1 MAEPVETG
9 PITNPIATEAEARQI
24 ESLQSPY
31 RDGGTVTWP
40 AMMSGMTFA
49 DIGSS
54 GLRAYSGWVR
64 EEFLPQL
71 VGQQG
76 ARVYREMTDNSPTV
90 GAVLFAIMQSIRKV
104 EWRVEPAD
112 DTPAAQE
119 MADFADSL
127 RYDMGHTWEDFIT
140 EALSMLSYGYAP
152 HEIVYKARLGPNPP
166 SLDGKPLPASKFNDG
181 RIGIRRLPLR
191 GQDTVIKWFLDQ
203 SGGIKGLTQQP
214 YVGTQIDLPIE
225 KLLLFRPQMHKG
237 NPEGRSLLRNAWRPY
252 QFIRRLEEQEAIMV
266 ERFGGLPVI
275 WLPSALL
282 EAAQGG
288 DGLAVAQVAAYKRM
302 ITNVRIDEQM
312 GVMLPSDV
320 YQGQN
325 GPSSVRMFDFELKT
339 PSGRSSS
346 ALNTGTI
353 IERYKL
359 DIMTSVMADFLTL
372 GHSSRGTQSLS
383 LSKVD
388 MFFQAIEGWVNG
400 IAAVLNRHLLPRL
413 WRLNA
418 FDQALMPEYVPDLA
432 QRIDLD
438 ALGNYVMHLAQAGMT
453 MFPDQ
458 DLENFLRD
466 AAGMPDITDEAA
478 YAASGNAT
486 DPDVLKRML
495 EVGMARRV
503 QKLRGRSVPQ

>member
-1 MAEPVETG
+1 
-9 PITNPIATEAEARQI
+9 
-24 ESLQSPY
+24 
-31 RDGGTVTWP
+31 
-40 AMMSGMTFA
+40 
-49 DIGSS
+49 
-54 GLRAYSGWVR
+54 
-64 EEFLPQL
+64 
-71 VGQQG
+71 
-76 ARVYREMTDNSPTV
+76 
-90 GAVLFAIMQSIRKV
+90 
-104 EWRVEPAD
+104 
-112 DTPAAQE
+112 
-119 MADFADSL
+119 
-127 RYDMGHTWEDFIT
+127 
-140 EALSMLSYGYAP
+140 
-152 HEIVYKARLGPNPP
+152 
-166 SLDGKPLPASKFNDG
+166 
-181 RIGIRRLPLR
+181 
-191 GQDTVIKWFLDQ
+191 
-203 SGGIKGLTQQP
+203 
-214 YVGTQIDLPIE
+214 
-225 KLLLFRPQMHKG
+225 
-237 NPEGRSLLRNAWRPY
+237 
-252 QFIRRLEEQEAIMV
+252 
-266 ERFGGLPVI
+266 
-275 WLPSALL
+275 
-282 EAAQGG
+282 
-288 DGLAVAQVAAYKRM
+288 
-302 ITNVRIDEQM
+302 
-312 GVMLPSDV
+312 
-320 YQGQN
+320 
-325 GPSSVRMFDFELKT
+325 MFDFELKT